1 MVIGVSGRGRSILLI
16 TCMITDWIGQHD
28 VMLPINQTYDKIGTN
43 KPSIERWTILKRRYE
58 YSKTQHFTQQTAPPQ
73 RAQNDV
79 YCSITSTTCATVQL
93 VLKSSCW

>member
-43 KPSIERWTILKRRYE
+43 NPSIERWTILKRRYE
-58 YSKTQHFTQQTAPPQ
+58 CSKTQHFTQQIAPPQ

-79 YCSITSTTCATVQL
+79 YCSITSMTWATVQL
-93 VLKSSCW
+93 MLKSGIW